1 MAGAPEWTPI
11 PAGVETE
18 VVLKDGRK
26 LTGLMVEHTRE
37 RVVLS
42 INGIST
48 PLTMDGVQRVTRV
61 PTVEERYKLMRD
73 AIDPEDTERLI
84 WLSMWLR
91 ERGRLDLALWE
102 VDRAL
107 LAEPQNANAKELRIQ
122 ILAQQKVNEETRRAQ
137 PDPGKPAPLP
147 AEPAKPAF
155 PLLTPEQINLMR
167 VYEVDLK
174 DPPKMIIPRDVIGRF
189 LDKYAGKDVEGLGV
203 VPVTPEARELFLRQK
218 PADVLAWMFA
228 VRAREFYPEVQVREN
243 PRSMRA
249 FVRDVHALWLTNTCA
264 TTKCHGGEDAGRL
277 WLTNQKP
284 GSDASAFTNFLILER
299 FKTSDGLGLIDYDQ
313 PERSPL
319 LDYALPRDLA
329 LFKHPEVAGLNK
341 GKWRPA
347 FSGRDDPHY
356 RRALDWVRSM
366 YRPRTGYPIEYTPPK
381 PRAEQ
386 PIPAP
391 EGGR

>member
-11 PAGVETE
+11 PAGAEAE
-18 VVLKDGRK
+18 VVLKDGRR
-26 LTGLMVEHTRE
+26 LTGLIVEHTRE

-48 PLTMDGVQRVTRV
+48 ALTMDGVSKVSKL
-61 PTVEERYKLMRD
+61 PTVDERYKMFRD
-73 AIDPEDTERLI
+73 ATDGEDVAGLIRL
-84 WLSMWLR
+84 SKWLR
-91 ERGRLDLALWE
+91 EKGRLDFALWE

-107 LAEPQNANAKELRIQ
+107 IVEPQNPSAKELRVQ
-122 ILAQQKVNEETRRAQ
+122 ILAQQKVNDANRPKPGPDQ
-137 PDPGKPAPLP
+137 PGTVPV
-147 AEPAKPAF
+147 EPAKPVF

-167 VYEVDLK
+167 VYEIDLK
-174 DPPKMIIPRDVIGRF
+174 DPPKLIIARDVVARF
-189 LDKYAGKDVEGLGV
+189 LDKYAGRNVEGLGS
-203 VPVTPEARELFLRQK
+203 VPVTPEARELFLRQR
-218 PADVLAWMFA
+218 PADTLAWMFA

-243 PRSMRA
+243 PRAMRT
-249 FVRDVHALWLTNTCA
+249 FVRDIHALWLTNTCA
-264 TTKCHGGEDAGRL
+264 TTRCHGGEDAGRL
-277 WLTNQKP
+277 WLTNHRP
-284 GSDASAFTNFLILER
+284 GNDASAYTNFLILER
-299 FKTSDGLGLIDYDQ
+299 FKTAEGLGLIDYDQ

-319 LDYALPRDLA
+319 LDFALPRDLA

-356 RRALDWVRSM
+356 QRAIDWVRSM

-386 PIPAP
+386 PLPAP